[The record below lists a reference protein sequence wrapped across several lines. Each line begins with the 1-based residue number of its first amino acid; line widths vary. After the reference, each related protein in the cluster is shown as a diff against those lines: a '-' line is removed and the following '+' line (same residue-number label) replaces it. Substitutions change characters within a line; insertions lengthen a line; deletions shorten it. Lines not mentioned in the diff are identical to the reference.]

1 MGHTPQ
7 STDVVGGDSQYNQ
20 GGFGKVNAVVKKTAP
35 EAGKWYAMKMLG
47 KRVILEKR
55 MLEEVLR
62 ELALLKEASQPAVW

>member
-1 MGHTPQ
+1 M
-7 STDVVGGDSQYNQ
+7 VGGDSQYNQ